1 MEKVNSLSL
10 SVACILFPPIPID
23 SEKAAE
29 TLPVIKFSTRTGSI
43 SLLKSQ
49 HLSM

>member
-1 MEKVNSLSL
+1 MKKVNSLSL

-23 SEKAAE
+23 LEIAAK
-29 TLPVIKFSTRTGSI
+29 TLPVIKSCPRTGSI

>member
-1 MEKVNSLSL
+1 MKRVNSLSL
-10 SVACILFPPIPID
+10 SVACILFQLIPID
-23 SEKAAE
+23 SEIAAE
-29 TLPVIKFSTRTGSI
+29 TLPVIKSRTRTGSI